1 MVLVVNITKEQLRA
15 IKNNNILGSGN
26 FSKVYDVSGNEI
38 IKLWKQN
45 AIDMSDNTLFLENM
59 MNVYNKGVDSSII
72 LFPEKLIY
80 LKDIFVGYMREK
92 SIGEELNVNMLLND
106 EIENVYNLI
115 ILLEQELERI
125 AIDYNIKAGDI
136 KFENMIYNEN
146 QNLIN
151 IIDTDHFTVSN
162 KDKYKIAKYNL
173 NRLKL
178 SLSTQLSRTDCLSNI
193 KDKETRNILGNMIA
207 NDDLK
212 FSDLIYS
219 IKEKENVRTLNGLK
233 RK

>member
-92 SIGEELNVNMLLND
+92 SIGEELNVNMLLNY

-146 QNLIN
+146 QIVFKHS
-151 IIDTDHFTVSN
+151 IIP
-162 KDKYKIAKYNL
+162 Y
-173 NRLKL
+173 
-178 SLSTQLSRTDCLSNI
+178 
-193 KDKETRNILGNMIA
+193 
-207 NDDLK
+207 
-212 FSDLIYS
+212 
-219 IKEKENVRTLNGLK
+219 
-233 RK
+233 

>member
-59 MNVYNKGVDSSII
+59 MNVYNEGVDSSII

-92 SIGEELNVNMLLND
+92 V
-106 EIENVYNLI
+106 
-115 ILLEQELERI
+115 
-125 AIDYNIKAGDI
+125 
-136 KFENMIYNEN
+136 
-146 QNLIN
+146 
-151 IIDTDHFTVSN
+151 
-162 KDKYKIAKYNL
+162 
-173 NRLKL
+173 
-178 SLSTQLSRTDCLSNI
+178 
-193 KDKETRNILGNMIA
+193 
-207 NDDLK
+207 
-212 FSDLIYS
+212 
-219 IKEKENVRTLNGLK
+219 
-233 RK
+233 

>member
-1 MVLVVNITKEQLRA
+1 MVLVVNITKDQLIA

-45 AIDMSDNTLFLENM
+45 AIDRSDNTLFLENM

-92 SIGEELNVNMLLND
+92 SIGEELNVNMLLNY

-193 KDKETRNILGNMIA
+193 KDKETRNILGNLIA

>member
-92 SIGEELNVNMLLND
+92 SIGEELNVNMLLNY

-162 KDKYKIAKYNL
+162 KDKYKIAKY
-173 NRLKL
+173 
-178 SLSTQLSRTDCLSNI
+178 D
-193 KDKETRNILGNMIA
+193 
-207 NDDLK
+207 
-212 FSDLIYS
+212 
-219 IKEKENVRTLNGLK
+219 
-233 RK
+233 

>member
-193 KDKETRNILGNMIA
+193 KDKETRNILGNLIA